1 MRAGRKTKLKIKPG
15 VYSIKT
21 SISCFWHHHD
31 MKRVLPIAPLCIP
44 SIIHD
49 LVALILFSMFRRM
62 SEEKL
67 REERHELRVRPG
79 EPAPAKD
86 VGGKRQPQEVG
97 LLRPRHP
104 WGVHLHS
111 TKVAWTHQ
119 VSPVTETCYIYS
131 NESSNL

>member
-1 MRAGRKTKLKIKPG
+1 M
-15 VYSIKT
+15 
-21 SISCFWHHHD
+21 
-31 MKRVLPIAPLCIP
+31 LPIAPLCIP

-49 LVALILFSMFRRM
+49 LVALILLYMFRGL

-67 REERHELRVRPG
+67 REERHELRVRSG

-104 WGVHLHS
+104 WSVHLHS

-119 VSPVTETCYIYS
+119 VSAVTETCYIYS
-131 NESSNL
+131 NETSNL